1 MQIYLR
7 DRNPS
12 LVRAWEEMFVDC
24 PDVHPSFGDIF
35 AEGPWLNVQAVVSP
49 ANSFGFMDGGIDFV
63 YSAYFGWAVSEKL
76 REHLW
81 QEYQGELLVGQAL
94 VMDMR
99 ETNTKHVAH
108 KTRIER
114 TPYLI
119 SAPTMRVPS
128 DVSQTVNAF
137 LAFRAVLRE
146 AKKHGI
152 ESILCPGLGT
162 SIGQMPYRN
171 CAVQML
177 EAYRTFENPKFF
189 DVLGNAHTLHYSMLT
204 PDTYKKNVLG
214 EV

>member
-1 MQIYLR
+1 MEIYLR

-12 LVRAWEEMFVDC
+12 LVRAWEEIFSDY
-24 PDVHPSFGDIF
+24 PNVHPSFGDIF
-35 AEGPWLNVQAVVSP
+35 AEGPWLDVQAVVSP

-63 YSAYFGWAVSEKL
+63 YSAYVSEKL

-81 QEYQGELLVGQAL
+81 QEYQGELLVGQAV

-99 ETNTKHVAH
+99 ETDPKGVH

-114 TPYLI
+114 IPYLI
-119 SAPTMRVPS
+119 SAPTMRVPT

-162 SIGQMPYRN
+162 SIGRMPYET
-171 CAVQML
+171 CAVQMF
-177 EAYRTFENPKFF
+177 EAFTTFEKPRFF
-189 DVLGNAHTLHYSMLT
+189 DVLGNAHILHHAMLV
-204 PDTYKKNVLG
+204 PHTYKKSVLG
-214 EV
+214 EI